1 MLGMSLLS
9 FLVLSLIGAV
19 VAVVYHYV
27 LQYRFL
33 DGYDAYLGKFFVGW
47 FGAWLGSPVLGN
59 WLWKVEDIYIVPAI
73 LGAVGVI
80 HLNVL
85 IWKAIAKVAI
95 MRSTAVPGP
104 REEVRPGKMAAAA

>member
-1 MLGMSLLS
+1 MLGMTLLS
-9 FLVLSLIGAV
+9 FLVLSVIGAG

-27 LQYRFL
+27 LRYRFL

-73 LGAVGVI
+73 LGAIGAI

-85 IWKAIAKVAI
+85 IWKAIAKVAM
-95 MRSTAVPGP
+95 MRAITIPATK
-104 REEVRPGKMAAAA
+104 EEVRAGKLPAAA